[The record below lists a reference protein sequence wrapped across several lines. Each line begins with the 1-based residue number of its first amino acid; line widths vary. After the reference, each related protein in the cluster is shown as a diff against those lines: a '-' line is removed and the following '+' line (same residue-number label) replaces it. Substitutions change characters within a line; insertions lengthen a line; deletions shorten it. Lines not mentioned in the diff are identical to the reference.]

1 MITASIK
8 PDANSVF
15 WLLNSSNKS
24 TGLTVLISKQIH
36 SVLRNRIK
44 NKMHIKTSG
53 LFQVFQNLVS
63 HQKHKRDINRFHVLL
78 NVFIWF
84 GKLPAHGA
92 KYPSILS
99 NYECRA
105 PANTTR
111 SKCSKKKKKK
121 K

>member
-1 MITASIK
+1 
-8 PDANSVF
+8 
-15 WLLNSSNKS
+15 
-24 TGLTVLISKQIH
+24 
-36 SVLRNRIK
+36 
-44 NKMHIKTSG
+44 MHIKTSG

-63 HQKHKRDINRFHVLL
+63 HQKHKRDINRFHVFL

-92 KYPSILS
+92 KYPSFLS

-111 SKCSKKKKKK
+111 SKCSKKKKSNFFLADEKHENK
-121 K
+121 NHSEATVVMN

>member
-1 MITASIK
+1 
-8 PDANSVF
+8 
-15 WLLNSSNKS
+15 
-24 TGLTVLISKQIH
+24 
-36 SVLRNRIK
+36 
-44 NKMHIKTSG
+44 MHIKTSG

-111 SKCSKKKKKK
+111 SKCSKKKSNFFLADEKHENKNHSEATVVMN
-121 K
+121 

>member
-1 MITASIK
+1 
-8 PDANSVF
+8 
-15 WLLNSSNKS
+15 
-24 TGLTVLISKQIH
+24 
-36 SVLRNRIK
+36 
-44 NKMHIKTSG
+44 MHIKTSG

-63 HQKHKRDINRFHVLL
+63 HQKHQRDINRFHVLL

-105 PANTTR
+105 PANTR
-111 SKCSKKKKKK
+111 SKCSKKKKKIFLADEK
-121 K
+121 HENKNHSEATVVMK

>member
-1 MITASIK
+1 
-8 PDANSVF
+8 
-15 WLLNSSNKS
+15 
-24 TGLTVLISKQIH
+24 
-36 SVLRNRIK
+36 
-44 NKMHIKTSG
+44 MHIKTSG

-63 HQKHKRDINRFHVLL
+63 HQKYQRDINRFHVLL

-121 K
+121 KKEEFLADEKHENKNHSEATVVMN